1 MNEIS
6 TAKHIGK
13 ALIVSADAVATHQL
27 AETMEEL
34 ALSVEVC
41 VRAADAVDRVKHS
54 KIEVGVID
62 FSMGSQAIHFLEQL
76 RASASNRTAVTFAIT
91 SGSAETASALKA
103 GSRSALERPMLRQLT
118 SQDSCGWPL
127 V

>member
-6 TAKHIGK
+6 TSKHIGK
-13 ALIVSADAVATHQL
+13 ALIVSADATATHQL
-27 AETMEEL
+27 AETMGEL

-41 VRAADAVDRVKHS
+41 VRAADAVDRIRHS

-62 FSMGSQAIHFLEQL
+62 FSMGVQAIHLLEQV

-91 SGSAETASALKA
+91 NGGAETTAALKA
-103 GSRSALERPMLRQLT
+103 G
-118 SQDSCGWPL
+118 
-127 V
+127 